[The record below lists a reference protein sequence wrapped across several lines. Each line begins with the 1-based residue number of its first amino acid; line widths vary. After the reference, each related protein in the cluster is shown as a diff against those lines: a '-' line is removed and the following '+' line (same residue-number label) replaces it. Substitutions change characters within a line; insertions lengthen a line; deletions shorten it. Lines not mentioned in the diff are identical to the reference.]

1 MNERNITMNDDLILF
16 YVRKFRQYIESALNE
31 GLLDYDFLFNH
42 FPRACC
48 GDTCYLLAE
57 YLRGKGIETLYVCGD
72 YNGQSHAWLVVK
84 DERIKPPEPTR
95 SFRFEMPDDV
105 INALYEYGG
114 NIDFYEKELDT
125 FAYTANCLK
134 DGLILDITAD
144 QFGEEEVYVGYIND
158 FYKKFEFM
166 EAHICNGIDGSFN
179 NRLLDL
185 YQIII
190 SQSK

>member
-1 MNERNITMNDDLILF
+1 MNDDLILF

-84 DERIKPPEPTR
+84 DERIKPPELTR
-95 SFRFEMPDDV
+95 NFSFEIPDD
-105 INALYEYGG
+105 IMDKLRDYGG
-114 NIDFYEKELDT
+114 NISFHENKRKN
-125 FAYTANCLK
+125 FVYTANCLK

-144 QFGEEEVYVGYIND
+144 QFGKREVYVDYIND
-158 FYKKFEFM
+158 FYEKFEFM
-166 EAHICNGIDGSFN
+166 DAHICNGIEGSFN
-179 NRLLDL
+179 NRLIKL